1 MVSILQGHVYAT
13 LLFPYVELIYA
24 QYFGIPEP
32 TRLNCAIA
40 RLLRFQRGAVSVR
53 MWWTLTGAI
62 LRKKIETY
70 VDNDV

>member
-53 MWWTLTGAI
+53 M
-62 LRKKIETY
+62 
-70 VDNDV
+70 